1 MAELTARA
9 APDRIGAAIT
19 GWDLAAA
26 MAGLRA
32 GDRRLL
38 TARYLDDDSISKI
51 AADLGVPAGTVKS
64 RLSAARDALRR
75 RLRSG
80 AAWLPG
86 RPGVGQMMS
95 RRGVSGARCD
105 ALFVSPLQP
114 SQEPGAQQ
122 VRHAVAAAARRFGE
136 EGCAGR
142 VAQEFGEHP
151 EAAAARMRWA
161 RQAIARAFAPAG
173 SPGPGE
179 GRPCPHAA
187 QRAA

>member
-1 MAELTARA
+1 M
-9 APDRIGAAIT
+9 
-19 GWDLAAA
+19 
-26 MAGLRA
+26 
-32 GDRRLL
+32 
-38 TARYLDDDSISKI
+38 
-51 AADLGVPAGTVKS
+51 
-64 RLSAARDALRR
+64 
-75 RLRSG
+75 
-80 AAWLPG
+80 G
-86 RPGVGQMMS
+86 RMMN
-95 RRGVSGARCD
+95 RRGVSVARRD

-122 VRHAVAAAARRFGE
+122 VRQAVAATARQFGE

-161 RQAIARAFAPAG
+161 CQVIARAFASTG

-187 QRAA
+187 ERAA